1 MLGKEDFTKWIKASH
16 DLFEIFENRHVA
28 YSLARKWVDEW
39 FKDGKFNVENSDREK
54 IYNLIDNLNLQ
65 VFYIENLDRIKNEL
79 YLLLEEVNKRQDNV
93 GFALSFYFFTW
104 NLQRFKEYFEKK
116 DNFSLLNYFEEIGN
130 KLGELKNHF
139 EYFRDK
145 HLIYQRLEE
154 EKVKNIYHQVQER
167 LKSAG
172 IGKNEPVGTI
182 KILHIFSPTYFPLLD
197 NPIAEHVGLK
207 RPSKYITWMKVLK
220 SYLENYKDEIKKLE
234 KNYGYS
240 ILKLVD
246 EGLYIMCSISWR
258 KRVDKL
264 GIKITL

>member
-1 MLGKEDFTKWIKASH
+1 MH
-16 DLFEIFENRHVA
+16 
-28 YSLARKWVDEW
+28 
-39 FKDGKFNVENSDREK
+39 
-54 IYNLIDNLNLQ
+54 
-65 VFYIENLDRIKNEL
+65 
-79 YLLLEEVNKRQDNV
+79 LLLEEVNKRQDNV
-93 GFALSFYFFTW
+93 GFTLSFYFFTW

-145 HLIYQRLEE
+145 HLIYQKLEE
-154 EKVKNIYHQVQER
+154 EKVKNIYHQVQEI

-264 GIKITL
+264 GIKVNI